1 MSEWDSL
8 QEDSGLVGCEA
19 LLYQEIAQLNE
30 ALAGTEDEISSFYRF
45 GECRL
50 LRFRP
55 GMVPLVAFFCERL
68 WCGCFNPMAK
78 FSGLL
83 SGH

>member
-45 GECRL
+45 GDEYSVL
-50 LRFRP
+50 TDEDSEV
-55 GMVPLVAFFCERL
+55 MDD
-68 WCGCFNPMAK
+68 
-78 FSGLL
+78 S
-83 SGH
+83 